1 MRDVMPEWFKTL
13 AFITMA
19 SIMVVFLM
27 GLVTVIVLAIV
38 TEFQDVRENKNRR
51 LK

>member
-1 MRDVMPEWFKTL
+1 MIPEWFKTL
-13 AFITMA
+13 AFITMG

-27 GLVTVIVLAIV
+27 CIVAFIVVAIV
-38 TEFQDVRENKNRR
+38 AFREERENKNRR

>member
-1 MRDVMPEWFKTL
+1 MIPEWFKTL
-13 AFITMA
+13 AFITLA

-27 GLVTVIVLAIV
+27 GLVALIVFGVVTV
-38 TEFQDVRENKNRR
+38 FQDGRENKNRR

>member
-1 MRDVMPEWFKTL
+1 VIPEWFKTL
-13 AFITMA
+13 AFITMG

-27 GLVTVIVLAIV
+27 CIVAFIVVAIV
-38 TEFQDVRENKNRR
+38 TVFQDGRENKNRR

>member
-1 MRDVMPEWFKTL
+1 MMPEWFKTL

-27 GLVTVIVLAIV
+27 GLVALIVLGIV
-38 TEFQDVRENKNRR
+38 TVFQDGRENKNRR

>member
-1 MRDVMPEWFKTL
+1 MIPEWFKTL
-13 AFITMA
+13 AFITLA

-27 GLVTVIVLAIV
+27 GLVTFIVLGIV
-38 TEFQDVRENKNRR
+38 AAFQDGRENKNRR